1 MNRQVKKTLKISGI
15 TLGTVLL
22 VLLVAIAFVI
32 NFIVTP
38 KKLTPVVLDAAN
50 QTLNAPYGYGER
62 RVDFLFNF
70 PTVRIEGEE
79 R

>member
-50 QTLNAPYGYGER
+50 QTLNAPGYGER

>member
-32 NFIVTP
+32 NFIVT
-38 KKLTPVVLDAAN
+38 
-50 QTLNAPYGYGER
+50 R
-62 RVDFLFNF
+62 RS
-70 PTVRIEGEE
+70 
-79 R
+79 

>member
-38 KKLTPVVLDAAN
+38 KKLTPVVQIGRAH
-50 QTLNAPYGYGER
+50 
-62 RVDFLFNF
+62 V
-70 PTVRIEGEE
+70 
-79 R
+79 